1 MAENTITARVFRKD
15 PAKGGEPRYQEY
27 RVPFEEGM
35 SAMDVLD
42 FIYQNL
48 DSTLAYYDHA
58 GCSLGICARCNCKV
72 NGKATLFC
80 QFIVSGD
87 LTIDPISPSRVLRD
101 LVCERKRGN
110 A

>member
-1 MAENTITARVFRKD
+1 
-15 PAKGGEPRYQEY
+15 
-27 RVPFEEGM
+27 
-35 SAMDVLD
+35 
-42 FIYQNL
+42 
-48 DSTLAYYDHA
+48 
-58 GCSLGICARCNCKV
+58 V